1 MRLSSPFMSAGMLR
15 RGGESEVAA
24 FTSRQF
30 AANRAGFL
38 LREYA
43 KQQEEISL
51 EGFSMGGDEVPA
63 ELTAVEAAVPVVF
76 DAPPAPGP
84 VSGISVD
91 NSERLVREA
100 EQRGR
105 ELAMAEM
112 SGALDQAIS
121 SLDAAAQALAAKDAE
136 LERQMI
142 VPLAQASVQ
151 IAAQIARQVLATSE
165 GLERYIDS
173 VLKILTEGGT
183 ATTADVVVRLHPEDL
198 ELLERGSAKPQHLRL
213 QGDAAVSRGGV
224 LIGGEQNAIDDRLE
238 NRIREVREAALA
250 AAAALL
256 RESRA

>member
-112 SGALDQAIS
+112 SAP
-121 SLDAAAQALAAKDAE
+121 AAKAFS
-136 LERQMI
+136 LPVTMMQPMVSSASKAFNA
-142 VPLAQASVQ
+142 VPSSSIKGPFKAFRALGRFSVMMPTLPPSM
-151 IAAQIARQVLATSE
+151 RTSMF
-165 GLERYIDS
+165 S
-173 VLKILTEGGT
+173 
-183 ATTADVVVRLHPEDL
+183 
-198 ELLERGSAKPQHLRL
+198 
-213 QGDAAVSRGGV
+213 
-224 LIGGEQNAIDDRLE
+224 
-238 NRIREVREAALA
+238 
-250 AAAALL
+250 
-256 RESRA
+256 

>member
-1 MRLSSPFMSAGMLR
+1 MRLSSPFMSAGVLR
-15 RGGESEVAA
+15 RAGDVESAT
-24 FTSRQF
+24 FMSRQF

-51 EGFSMGGDEVPA
+51 EGFSMGGDDAPEM
-63 ELTAVEAAVPVVF
+63 AVFEAATPVEL
-76 DAPPAPGP
+76 DTAPASVGG
-84 VSGISVD
+84 VSAEET
-91 NSERLVREA
+91 ERLVREA

-105 ELAMAEM
+105 EQALSEMA
-112 SGALDQAIS
+112 GALDQAIS
-121 SLDAAAQALAAKDAE
+121 SLDAAAQALLAKDAE

-151 IAAQIARQVLATSE
+151 IAAQIARQTLATPE
-165 GLERYIDS
+165 GLERYIES
-173 VLKILTEGGT
+173 VLKTLTDGD
-183 ATTADVVVRLHPEDL
+183 ASATADVVVRLHPEDL
-198 ELLERGSAKPQHLRL
+198 ALLERGSAKPQHLRL
-213 QGDAAVSRGGV
+213 QGDEAVSRGGV

-250 AAAALL
+250 AAAELL